1 MQLRQTYIKREEEI
15 MQINKLWTLP
25 VLSSEIEEGIN
36 INNEGMDMILS
47 FYINHENEIKR
58 NFEIRFKSVLC
69 HMHTSERFTKKLYD
83 SYDTLVCLE
92 GSEWLNN
99 LKILNP
105 RDFDYWNP
113 KHFVIYF
120 DSVGQ
125 YQFIASDFLVC
136 EIKL

>member
-1 MQLRQTYIKREEEI
+1 MR
-15 MQINKLWTLP
+15 INKLWTLP
-25 VLSSEIEEGIN
+25 ELSSEIEEGIN
-36 INNEGMDMILS
+36 INNEGMDMIIS
-47 FYINHENEIKR
+47 FYFNHENERKR
-58 NFEIRFKSVLC
+58 KFEIRFESVLC
-69 HMHTSERFTKKLYD
+69 HMYTSERFTKKLYD

-105 RDFDYWNP
+105 RDFEFWKP

-125 YQFIASDFLVC
+125 YQFIARDFIVR
-136 EIKL
+136 EIESI